1 MPGTVSGGVLGG
13 GQNFAG
19 ECFATKQGELR
30 GLTSR
35 YSIAD
40 GKGRGVKMTTTI
52 AMAGKGG
59 TGKTAVATLLVDY
72 LSRKGVVLAID
83 ADPAT
88 NLNMALGMK
97 LGKTVGRIREDMADD
112 IKYSRLPTMVPKQ
125 DVLTQRIRET
135 VVEGDKVDLLAMGRP
150 EGPGCYCAANT
161 MLRQAIDKLG
171 TTYDYVVIDSEA
183 GMEHISRQTTRDID
197 VLLLITDPTVRGIT
211 TAVRMKELMHELRTK
226 VGRIGLIINRVRG
239 ELPPELKKIADDA
252 KIEILAAIGED
263 PNLPELEIKGKP
275 IIDLPAGSPLKKG
288 VREVLEKL
296 GLA

>member
-1 MPGTVSGGVLGG
+1 
-13 GQNFAG
+13 
-19 ECFATKQGELR
+19 
-30 GLTSR
+30 
-35 YSIAD
+35 
-40 GKGRGVKMTTTI
+40 MTTTI

-59 TGKTAVATLLVDY
+59 TGKTAVATLLVDE

-112 IKYSRLPTMVPKQ
+112 VKNNRLPTMVPKQ

-135 VVEGDKVDLLAMGRP
+135 VVEGDRVDLLAMGRP

-171 TTYDYVVIDSEA
+171 TTYDYVIIDSEA

-239 ELPPELKKIADDA
+239 ELPPELKKIATDA

-275 IIDLPAGSPLKKG
+275 IIELPAGSPLKKG
-288 VREVLEKL
+288 VREVLGKL
-296 GLA
+296 GLV